1 MKRVLV
7 YVPFLFV
14 SEILPFELVYIIPV
28 YERGTFKIRQSDR
41 CLAVVYMSIYIEE
54 YWADQYS
61 VKNKSEIKMFI
72 FTVFQGSGAG
82 IRKRGGNLW
91 GDQHGDISRTTRVK
105 LPLSFHHVSGSL
117 RRNPETL

>member
-1 MKRVLV
+1 MRSYVFKNTV
-7 YVPFLFV
+7 Y
-14 SEILPFELVYIIPV
+14 YIIV

-72 FTVFQGSGAG
+72 FTVFQGSDAG
-82 IRKRGGNLW
+82 IRKRDGNLW
-91 GDQHGDISRTTRVK
+91 GARLGCLLKCHRVG
-105 LPLSFHHVSGSL
+105 LPISFHHVSGSL
-117 RRNPETL
+117 RRNPETP